1 MSINLGEV
9 FTTFATKYDKQN
21 ILNYAGI
28 LFFLSLLGVVVG
40 IDSTPGIVLCAILYI
55 LITTIYIGY
64 YVVTSNNEANNI
76 KNAFP
81 SISDIN
87 IAIREGIKY
96 SFGMFSLS
104 FIVYSVPFLILFLFA
119 LFPLKEGFNLL
130 SGLTF
135 TLGCIIFLV
144 LIVILGYFIVLP
156 LQIIYLKTL
165 NFSDFF
171 AFSKIKPFKKRKGSQ
186 FLTFFLYT
194 ILINMAICVVAS
206 TLSVIT
212 VIAGGIAKIGNIEI
226 YSQLFNLFVTMV
238 LYNLLLPNLNGQIAR
253 YDVANEPNYDDY
265 ELVEDDEYEDEEDV

>member
-1 MSINLGEV
+1 MCD
-9 FTTFATKYDKQN
+9 T
-21 ILNYAGI
+21 
-28 LFFLSLLGVVVG
+28 
-40 IDSTPGIVLCAILYI
+40 LYTHYYY
-55 LITTIYIGY
+55 LYWL
-64 YVVTSNNEANNI
+64 YVVTSYNEANNI

-81 SISDIN
+81 SIVDIN
-87 IAIREGIKY
+87 SIILEGIKY

-104 FIVYSVPFLILFLFA
+104 FIVYSVPFLILFLFS
-119 LFPLKEGFNLL
+119 LFSLKEGFNLL

-135 TLGCIIFLV
+135 GLGSIILLV

-171 AFSKIKPFKKRKGSQ
+171 AFNKIKPFKKRKGSQ

-194 ILINMAICVVAS
+194 ILVNIAISVIAS
-206 TLSVIT
+206 TLSIIT
-212 VIAGGIAKIGNIEI
+212 LIAGGVAKIGNIDI
-226 YSQLFNLFVTMV
+226 YAQLFNLFVTMV

-265 ELVEDDEYEDEEDV
+265 DLLDDEEYEDDEEEDV